1 MIEKVDMYNGGNS
14 KRKRVCLTGGGTAG
28 HVMPNVALIPYLQ
41 KEGVD
46 LYYIGSSGIEK
57 EIIAGTGIKFRKILS
72 GKLRRYFS
80 IHNFIDGFKVIIG
93 CIQSFFIL
101 LFHRVD
107 VVFSKGGFVSVPVCV
122 AAKVLG
128 IRIITH
134 EADLSVGLANRI
146 IARLA
151 DKICYSFED
160 TKKYLPQSKAV
171 FTGIPV
177 RDELFSGNKEAGFSF
192 CGFDPMDQ
200 RKIILVMGG
209 SLGAVRINN
218 VLSESLEELLKSFR
232 IIHITGKHSNPIPIP
247 GSYAPFQYIS
257 AELKDVFSITDFV
270 VARAGANSIFEYLA
284 LKIPMLLIPLK
295 IGSRGDQLQ
304 NANYFK
310 KKGYAHVLDETEM
323 NSKLFVEEVMHLE
336 KHCDE
341 IKANMNEISQNASIL
356 ITDLLLSE

>member
-1 MIEKVDMYNGGNS
+1 MVEKVDMNKGGSS

-46 LYYIGSSGIEK
+46 LYYVGSGGIEK
-57 EIIAGTGIKFRKILS
+57 EIIAGTGIQFRKILS

-80 IHNFIDGFKVIIG
+80 IRNFIDGFKVIIG

-122 AAKVLG
+122 AAKLLG
-128 IRIITH
+128 IKIITH

-171 FTGIPV
+171 FTGVPI
-177 RDELFSGNKEAGFSF
+177 RDELFGGSREAGLNF
-192 CGFDPMDQ
+192 CGFDPKDS

-209 SLGAVRINN
+209 SLGALRINK
-218 VLSESLEELLKSFR
+218 VLSDSLEELLKRFR
-232 IIHITGKHSNPIPIP
+232 IIHITGKHSSPTPIP

-257 AELKDVFSITDFV
+257 TELKDVFAITDFV

-310 KKGYAHVLDETEM
+310 KKGYAHVLDEEEM
-323 NSKLFVEEVMHLE
+323 NSKLFVEEVEDLE
-336 KHCDE
+336 QHCDE
-341 IKANMNEISQNASIL
+341 IKANMNELSQNASLL
-356 ITDLLLSE
+356 IRDILLSE

>member
-1 MIEKVDMYNGGNS
+1 MEENKGSIKTS
-14 KRKRVCLTGGGTAG
+14 RRKRVCLTRGGTAG
-28 HVMPNVALIPYLQ
+28 HVMPNVALIPYLK
-41 KEGVD
+41 KEGIQI
-46 LYYIGSSGIEK
+46 YYIGSCGIEK
-57 EIIAGTGIKFRKILS
+57 EIISSCGIKFRTILS

-80 IHNFIDGFKVIIG
+80 FRNFIDGFKVIIG
-93 CIQSFFIL
+93 CWQAFFIL

-122 AAKVLG
+122 AAKFLG

-160 TKKYLPQSKAV
+160 TKKFLPEAKAV
-171 FTGIPV
+171 FTGIPI
-177 RDELFSGNKEAGFSF
+177 RDELLQGNKEAGYNF
-192 CGFDPMDQ
+192 CGFDPKDP
-200 RKIILVMGG
+200 REIILVMGG
-209 SLGAVRINN
+209 SLGALRINK
-218 VLSESLEELLKSFR
+218 VLEGCLEELLKSFR
-232 IIHITGKHSNPIPIP
+232 IIHITGKHQNQKAIP

-257 AELKDVFSITDFV
+257 KELKDVFSIVDFL

-295 IGSRGDQLQ
+295 IGSRGDQVQ
-304 NANYFK
+304 NACYFK

-323 NSKLFVEEVMHLE
+323 NESLFIKEIFDLKKDAGSIRSNMQTSSK
-336 KHCDE
+336 
-341 IKANMNEISQNASIL
+341 NASCIIMDL
-356 ITDLLLSE
+356 ILSE